1 MNADLFND
9 TKTDSGFTLRKY
21 QTEAVHAGIDFFIEP
36 MKKDNN
42 GIIVLPTGSGKSLV
56 IACIINGLAGKT
68 IVLQPSK
75 EILEQNHAKLKAYGY
90 HAGIYS
96 ASMNRKQVDKIT
108 FATIGSVVNNAHL
121 FSDFNQIIIDECFP
135 AGTLVD
141 DLPIESLVVGD
152 VIRSFNHENQK
163 VELKKVVSLFK
174 KEVKGKMMKVTL
186 TDGTNFICTENHP
199 IFTKE
204 LGYVPAIFL
213 SLCNNISFSLLK
225 VCNESQN
232 NSELFGLRYRMQE
245 AWTRKNRQNILQ
257 RQVPKSIEGKFDTK
271 TGNRMFVLSKKNNN
285 SGSTVKEFQKN
296 RKGLLFE
303 GLLSESSIFSPYTRR
318 DSISGNK
325 RISGKILTKDDV
337 KQSHVDDWRKR
348 KNDQIFQRKDF
359 FIKGRKWSTN
369 KTANVV
375 TYSNRASNGVS
386 HRNKRGETF
395 ISVSSKL
402 LQGRSCRSQKE
413 VGNRSGRSISQ
424 TKKVEVFRSQE
435 NRNTQ
440 FVGLES
446 VEVYESRGGFG
457 SEQMC
462 SDNFVYNIEVEDN
475 HNYFVADTLV
485 HNCHL
490 VNPGAGMYKSFIE
503 ALDKV
508 SVLGLTAT
516 PYRLSSSSFG
526 SMLKFITR
534 TRPRIFK
541 RVLYFVQNQELFK
554 AGYLAKLRYFDIP
567 GFDRSKLQKNST
579 GADYTDSSV
588 RKYYQLTHF
597 DERLRNIVQRL
608 VDSGRKNVLVF
619 TQLVD
624 EARVLSKLIEGAA
637 LIHGETPPGERTK
650 LLKDFKAGKIKVM
663 CNVGVLTTGFDYPEL
678 ETVVIA
684 RPTMSLAL
692 YYQMIGRAIR
702 IHPGKKEAYI
712 VDLCD
717 NIALFGAVED
727 IYIEKERD
735 TGLWVV
741 TNRGKPL
748 TNVLFGE
755 GKPSYLD

>member
-1 MNADLFND
+1 MNADLFNE
-9 TKTDSGFTLRKY
+9 TKTESGFTLRKY

-75 EILEQNHAKLKAYGY
+75 EILEQNHAKLKVYGY

-121 FSDFNQIIIDECFP
+121 FSDFNQIIIDEC
-135 AGTLVD
+135 
-141 DLPIESLVVGD
+141 
-152 VIRSFNHENQK
+152 
-163 VELKKVVSLFK
+163 
-174 KEVKGKMMKVTL
+174 
-186 TDGTNFICTENHP
+186 
-199 IFTKE
+199 
-204 LGYVPAIFL
+204 
-213 SLCNNISFSLLK
+213 
-225 VCNESQN
+225 
-232 NSELFGLRYRMQE
+232 
-245 AWTRKNRQNILQ
+245 
-257 RQVPKSIEGKFDTK
+257 
-271 TGNRMFVLSKKNNN
+271 
-285 SGSTVKEFQKN
+285 
-296 RKGLLFE
+296 
-303 GLLSESSIFSPYTRR
+303 
-318 DSISGNK
+318 
-325 RISGKILTKDDV
+325 
-337 KQSHVDDWRKR
+337 
-348 KNDQIFQRKDF
+348 
-359 FIKGRKWSTN
+359 
-369 KTANVV
+369 
-375 TYSNRASNGVS
+375 
-386 HRNKRGETF
+386 
-395 ISVSSKL
+395 
-402 LQGRSCRSQKE
+402 
-413 VGNRSGRSISQ
+413 
-424 TKKVEVFRSQE
+424 
-435 NRNTQ
+435 
-440 FVGLES
+440 
-446 VEVYESRGGFG
+446 
-457 SEQMC
+457 
-462 SDNFVYNIEVEDN
+462 
-475 HNYFVADTLV
+475 
-485 HNCHL
+485 HL
-490 VNPGAGMYKSFIE
+490 VNPGAGIYKSFIE

-508 SVLGLTAT
+508 RVLGLTAT